1 MTSKPVVLRVP
12 ITELP
17 MRVDQNSK
25 QTALNAKLEPI
36 SLPINNLSWGNMC
49 KICEKDGQIL
59 ATILS
64 LILVSPIFS
73 YQEFPFH
80 IHHNE
85 KFHDLCSYVLS
96 SGPFWG
102 RFSHNISRNRKDF
115 SQLRHIVC
123 SIRNSRILKIK
134 TLPLLLELKL
144 IVYKSINFHE
154 GYHSIKPL

>member
-1 MTSKPVVLRVP
+1 MTSKLVVLRGP

-25 QTALNAKLEPI
+25 QTALRDKPKPMSIL
-36 SLPINNLSWGNMC
+36 INNLSQGEIYANFAK
-49 KICEKDGQIL
+49 KIVNSQQL
-59 ATILS
+59 ILS
-64 LILVSPIFS
+64 LILVLPIFS

-123 SIRNSRILKIK
+123 SIRNFRILKIK
-134 TLPLLLELKL
+134 TQILEYLKHCHF
-144 IVYKSINFHE
+144 YSN
-154 GYHSIKPL
+154 

>member
-1 MTSKPVVLRVP
+1 MTSKLIVLRGP

-25 QTALNAKLEPI
+25 QMALNNKPEPM
-36 SLPINNLSWGNMC
+36 SLPINDLSQG
-49 KICEKDGQIL
+49 EKYAKFAKKMVNSQKL
-59 ATILS
+59 ILS

-134 TLPLLLELKL
+134 TLPLLLERKL
-144 IVYKSINFHE
+144 IVYQSINFHE
-154 GYHSIKPL
+154 GY